1 MIVSS
6 IFAICIIVV
15 LYLYITTDSFKS
27 DKVLFQKYSAK
38 ALQNL
43 ETLIVDN
50 KGQEYNKSLEN
61 NKYTSTTEITAN
73 YRSGIGTTSENT
85 QNLINNLKLVVNG
98 KTDKLNGVD
107 YKDMF
112 LQKEG
117 NNLIELEYLKSD
129 GKYGIRFSD
138 LFDRYIAVE
147 NHDLKDFS
155 SKMGLGVELP
165 DKITDTNI
173 LEEMK
178 FTDEEKNTIS
188 DNYIGTILNSSDKDK
203 FSREKK
209 ITNIEIADKIYSGNS
224 YTLNMTKEELNNLY
238 ISLLEQM
245 KEDQTFLLRVDILDK
260 IFNPE
265 ISDGEETNA
274 EQPTQS
280 PEVQPT
286 DGAETTDD
294 EFEVYEQEG
303 TEENKEETETFVDK
317 YKKKIDD
324 IITNIKNKN
333 IGNDP
338 CTVTVYESEGN
349 TIKFEVKTT
358 EYTFSIDMLTND
370 INDLY
375 VRFNKEILGIDKNI
389 DEIIIERTENATYID
404 RERRMRDK

>member
-1 MIVSS
+1 
-6 IFAICIIVV
+6 
-15 LYLYITTDSFKS
+15 
-27 DKVLFQKYSAK
+27 
-38 ALQNL
+38 
-43 ETLIVDN
+43 
-50 KGQEYNKSLEN
+50 
-61 NKYTSTTEITAN
+61 
-73 YRSGIGTTSENT
+73 
-85 QNLINNLKLVVNG
+85 
-98 KTDKLNGVD
+98 
-107 YKDMF
+107 
-112 LQKEG
+112 
-117 NNLIELEYLKSD
+117 
-129 GKYGIRFSD
+129 
-138 LFDRYIAVE
+138 
-147 NHDLKDFS
+147 
-155 SKMGLGVELP
+155 
-165 DKITDTNI
+165 
-173 LEEMK
+173 
-178 FTDEEKNTIS
+178 
-188 DNYIGTILNSSDKDK
+188 
-203 FSREKK
+203 
-209 ITNIEIADKIYSGNS
+209 
-224 YTLNMTKEELNNLY
+224 
-238 ISLLEQM
+238 M

-404 RERRMRDK
+404 RERRIGDEIKTTNFANERQIVNGKKESKTKLVYDIEKNRIELNINTTDEIVNDFDSIDQFTNNNNVIMNNLTEEEYQEIKGQINDRGIEKLNAVSEDFDPNQVLNILKELGFIDEKLTISNVHTLTMSEVTRFNAQFEIFKDQKVKATELEKLLQIAEKNIDSLEQISDTEIKLNIVKGVENAQLIEKVTEIINNDKNKTKDYLVTCQYDEETQMLNGITIEILSDKQ